1 MPATPRATGQ
11 RGQAPVVEPP
21 LVQALED
28 RIVELHAV
36 GDERWSVLLAP
47 WVMAFGC
54 LRYAHIARSEPRR
67 LTAAFLHCRCP
78 KGKQKHARDGFDFAV
93 PACFS
98 NGFFW
103 AKEVLEAHRTLAPAR
118 QRVAGLCF
126 SDEGRPWTIL
136 EVQETMQSEMAVLLD
151 NPEEITTYSWRRM
164 APTLAQLLGCRPEE
178 MAAFGDWQNKS
189 DQPDVGQM
197 AFHYSSAKYAASIKI
212 ESLVWGAASKLT
224 DQLSWEAIPQ
234 EELDKA
240 RSHGLAEAERLLR
253 QYRQPIWASSQK
265 FQDVR
270 KRLKLPQ
277 QFMEAEKAR
286 QEADAAASPLMP
298 DQLSGKV
305 LTATLKN
312 GRAICP
318 EFQTDECPNPADDCP
333 FGVHL
338 CAILQKSGRAC
349 GGKHGAGVCNIKRA
363 VVAASS
369 LPAAPKPLAT
379 LVPAALGDKAQFTRK
394 RTAAAPAGG
403 ATDDEVADV
412 MRAAVKKARRS
423 SQDTPEGQVCGR
435 AQDASK
441 GNAQDPA

>member
-1 MPATPRATGQ
+1 MDHLGGPG
-11 RGQAPVVEPP
+11 V
-21 LVQALED
+21 
-28 RIVELHAV
+28 
-36 GDERWSVLLAP
+36 
-47 WVMAFGC
+47 
-54 LRYAHIARSEPRR
+54 
-67 LTAAFLHCRCP
+67 
-78 KGKQKHARDGFDFAV
+78 
-93 PACFS
+93 
-98 NGFFW
+98 
-103 AKEVLEAHRTLAPAR
+103 
-118 QRVAGLCF
+118 
-126 SDEGRPWTIL
+126 
-136 EVQETMQSEMAVLLD
+136 QSETAVLLD

-164 APTLAQLLGCRPEE
+164 APTLAQLLGCCPEE

-265 FQDVR
+265 LQDVR

-298 DQLSGKV
+298 DQLNGKV

-333 FGVHL
+333 FGVHF

-369 LPAAPKPLAT
+369 LPAAPKNLWLPNRLNSLIFCLLVRFLGIKRLLQNSLFESCRNLLFPLWRS
-379 LVPAALGDKAQFTRK
+379 LVLFCRNIQSV
-394 RTAAAPAGG
+394 RT
-403 ATDDEVADV
+403 TNLLI
-412 MRAAVKKARRS
+412 
-423 SQDTPEGQVCGR
+423 CGFVF
-435 AQDASK
+435 
-441 GNAQDPA
+441 

>member
-1 MPATPRATGQ
+1 
-11 RGQAPVVEPP
+11 
-21 LVQALED
+21 
-28 RIVELHAV
+28 
-36 GDERWSVLLAP
+36 
-47 WVMAFGC
+47 
-54 LRYAHIARSEPRR
+54 
-67 LTAAFLHCRCP
+67 
-78 KGKQKHARDGFDFAV
+78 
-93 PACFS
+93 
-98 NGFFW
+98 
-103 AKEVLEAHRTLAPAR
+103 
-118 QRVAGLCF
+118 
-126 SDEGRPWTIL
+126 
-136 EVQETMQSEMAVLLD
+136 MQSEMAVLLD
-151 NPEEITTYSWRRM
+151 NPEEITRYSWRRM

-240 RSHGLAEAERLLR
+240 RSHGLAEAERLLH

-379 LVPAALGDKAQFTRK
+379 LVPAALGDKAQCTRK